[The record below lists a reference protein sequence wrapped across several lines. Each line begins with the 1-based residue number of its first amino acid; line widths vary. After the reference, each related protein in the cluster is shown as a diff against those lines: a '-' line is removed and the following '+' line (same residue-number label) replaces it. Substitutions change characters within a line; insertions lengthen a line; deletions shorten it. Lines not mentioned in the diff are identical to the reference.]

1 MKVKKIIMSLI
12 GVILCGIGVG
22 IIKASFLGVDPYQ
35 TLTTGLDFCLPLSF
49 GTIYL
54 IVTGL
59 LFIFMFFGDKHYI
72 GFNTFI
78 NLFFLGYIA
87 EYTQKFVMWIFPE
100 PLLIVKGGIF
110 AVGFIVLCLSASL
123 YITADM
129 GVSTYDAVALI
140 ICETWHKG
148 KFKYVR
154 IISDLTCVVLGSL
167 IILLSGGKI
176 NDLLKIVGVGTIL
189 TAFFMGPVIELFN
202 KYISR
207 PILGA
212 DKA

>member
-87 EYTQKFVMWIFPE
+87 EYTQKFVMWIFSE

-110 AVGFIVLCLSASL
+110 AVGFIILCLSASL

-129 GVSTYDAVALI
+129 GVSTYDSVALI
-140 ICETWHKG
+140 VCETWHKG

-154 IISDLTCVVLGSL
+154 ILSDLTCVVLGSL

-176 NDLLKIVGVGTIL
+176 NDLLKIVGLGTIL

-212 DKA
+212 DEA

>member
-1 MKVKKIIMSLI
+1 MKVKRILMSLI

-22 IIKASFLGVDPYQ
+22 IIKAAFLGVDPYQ
-35 TLTTGLDFCLPLSF
+35 TLTTGLDFCLPLNF

-59 LFIFMFFGDKHYI
+59 LFIFMFFADRHYI

-87 EYTQKFVMWIFPE
+87 EYTQKFVMEVFVNPSIA
-100 PLLIVKGGIF
+100 VKGGIF

-123 YITADM
+123 YMTADL
-129 GVSTYDAVALI
+129 GVSTYDSVALI
-140 ICETWHKG
+140 IANTWHKG
-148 KFKYVR
+148 KFKYIR
-154 IISDLTCVVLGSL
+154 IATDFTCVILGSL
-167 IILLSGGKI
+167 IILISGGS
-176 NDLLKIVGVGTIL
+176 LGQLVKIVGVGTVL

-202 KYISR
+202 KFVSR
-207 PILGA
+207 PILG
-212 DKA
+212 DR

>member
-1 MKVKKIIMSLI
+1 MKVKRILMSLI

-22 IIKASFLGVDPYQ
+22 IIKAAFLGVDPYQ
-35 TLTTGLDFCLPLSF
+35 TLTTGLDFCLSLNF

-59 LFIFMFFGDKHYI
+59 LFIFMFFADRHYI

-87 EYTQKFVMWIFPE
+87 EYTQKFVMEIFVNPS
-100 PLLIVKGGIF
+100 IAVKGGIF

-123 YITADM
+123 YMTADL
-129 GVSTYDAVALI
+129 GVSTYDSVALI
-140 ICETWHKG
+140 IANTWHKG
-148 KFKYVR
+148 KFKYIR
-154 IISDLTCVVLGSL
+154 IATDFTCVILGSL
-167 IILLSGGKI
+167 IILISGGS
-176 NDLLKIVGVGTIL
+176 LGQLVKIVGVGTVL

-202 KYISR
+202 KFVSR
-207 PILGA
+207 PILG
-212 DKA
+212 DR

>member
-1 MKVKKIIMSLI
+1 
-12 GVILCGIGVG
+12 
-22 IIKASFLGVDPYQ
+22 
-35 TLTTGLDFCLPLSF
+35 
-49 GTIYL
+49 
-54 IVTGL
+54 
-59 LFIFMFFGDKHYI
+59 
-72 GFNTFI
+72 
-78 NLFFLGYIA
+78 
-87 EYTQKFVMWIFPE
+87 MWIFPE

-140 ICETWHKG
+140 VCETWHKG

-167 IILLSGGKI
+167 IILISGGKI
-176 NDLLKIVGVGTIL
+176 NDLLKIVGLGTIL

-207 PILGA
+207 PILHRYILRIKSFGKIGLVPRFLVTKQA
-212 DKA
+212 SKKGHHKHI